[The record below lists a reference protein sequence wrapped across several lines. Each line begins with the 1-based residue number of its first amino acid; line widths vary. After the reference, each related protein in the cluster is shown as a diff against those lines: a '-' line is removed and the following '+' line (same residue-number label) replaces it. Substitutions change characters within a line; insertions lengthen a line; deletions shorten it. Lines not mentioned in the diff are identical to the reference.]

1 MTRNSPL
8 DVDRDPIQLVRHP
21 DGSATLSFDT
31 RSPEFEIALLLRDI
45 LTLET
50 GRDLTLADAM
60 TLACTQ
66 VLELPD
72 DAPVAPPRS
81 SDQILAR
88 LRERRSALMGR

>member
-50 GRDLTLADAM
+50 GRDLTLSDAM
-60 TLACTQ
+60 TLACKQ

-81 SDQILAR
+81 SGQILAQ